1 MKHEPARNVP
11 VAAAVTEA
19 AAAGAVVVRGASAR
33 DERSRKRLG
42 RDTSPYLLGE
52 GADQSKTVRG
62 RGRARIGRSG
72 ASEWCGRSIGGR
84 DGVGRSQR

>member
-1 MKHEPARNVP
+1 M
-11 VAAAVTEA
+11 AAAVTEA
-19 AAAGAVVVRGASAR
+19 AAAAAVVVRGASAR

-42 RDTSPYLLGE
+42 RDTSPYLLRE

-62 RGRARIGRSG
+62 RGRAGIGRSG

-84 DGVGRSQR
+84 GGVGRSQR